1 MYAHSDI
8 VGLTY
13 QLRLLFQTMMQ
24 VWQCL

>member
-24 VWQCL
+24 V